1 MELKIGLKKRKP
13 ISTHFFSNFINDLS
27 TVEVNYHYTPVIS
40 GLSVTFISN
49 VGVILIHFYGRRA
62 FRSNG
67 LDSRLLSMRANRMP
81 RVIERAWLLKGVTET
96 GSAPQVPGYR
106 WIHLSFPLLQTP
118 FSSLCYFI
126 NPFPLSPPLLVFILS
141 FFPLSSTRTIS
152 IVPTFFSPFDPV
164 RRSIV
169 KNLSRLPHARSRFAF
184 SSFPVEGDRRRASK
198 KEKGRERETER
209 GDHGKRKRLSRN
221 DLPGKG
227 V

>member
-106 WIHLSFPLLQTP
+106 
-118 FSSLCYFI
+118 
-126 NPFPLSPPLLVFILS
+126 
-141 FFPLSSTRTIS
+141 
-152 IVPTFFSPFDPV
+152 
-164 RRSIV
+164 
-169 KNLSRLPHARSRFAF
+169 
-184 SSFPVEGDRRRASK
+184 
-198 KEKGRERETER
+198 
-209 GDHGKRKRLSRN
+209 
-221 DLPGKG
+221 
-227 V
+227 

>member
-106 WIHLSFPLLQTP
+106 WIHLSFPLFHPFVISLTP
-118 FSSLCYFI
+118 SLSLPPSSCLSSRSFLSHQLEQFPSSQHSSL
-126 NPFPLSPPLLVFILS
+126 
-141 FFPLSSTRTIS
+141 
-152 IVPTFFSPFDPV
+152 
-164 RRSIV
+164 RSIPFV
-169 KNLSRLPHARSRFAF
+169 DRSLRIYHVYRTLDLASHFRV
-184 SSFPVEGDRRRASK
+184 SPSKGIEEGRAKRRKGEKERQREGIMGSGSVCREMICPERAC
-198 KEKGRERETER
+198 
-209 GDHGKRKRLSRN
+209 N
-221 DLPGKG
+221 
-227 V
+227 

>member
-40 GLSVTFISN
+40 ELSVTFISN

-106 WIHLSFPLLQTP
+106 
-118 FSSLCYFI
+118 
-126 NPFPLSPPLLVFILS
+126 
-141 FFPLSSTRTIS
+141 
-152 IVPTFFSPFDPV
+152 
-164 RRSIV
+164 
-169 KNLSRLPHARSRFAF
+169 
-184 SSFPVEGDRRRASK
+184 
-198 KEKGRERETER
+198 
-209 GDHGKRKRLSRN
+209 
-221 DLPGKG
+221 
-227 V
+227 